1 MNNSQIY
8 NRSKVISLEE
18 SMNILSKIYLEFNS
32 KRMKKKLDKDKLL
45 KSNFDYSK
53 LLNEFSSSELK
64 LFVRI
69 YFMKREETLRI
80 KPNESAKDYFI
91 RQRDLIIDKLK
102 INLKFDET
110 YNISKPLFF
119 KSVKRLVDERIL
131 IMTDKQSIYYMNP
144 YIIPILT
151 LEDFNLFKL
160 KIEDYFI
167 SQHTTLLGK
176 PQPL

>member
-1 MNNSQIY
+1 MNINQIH
-8 NRSKVISLEE
+8 NNKVVSFEE
-18 SMNILSKIYLEFNS
+18 SMRMLSEIYLDFNK
-32 KRMKKKLDKDKLL
+32 KRMTKKLDKDKLL
-45 KSNFDYSK
+45 RTNFDY
-53 LLNEFSSSELK
+53 LNLINDFNSSELK
-64 LFVRI
+64 LFSRI
-69 YFMKREETLRI
+69 YFTKREETLRI

-167 SQHTTLLGK
+167 SKHTTLLGK
-176 PQPL
+176 PQLP

>member
-8 NRSKVISLEE
+8 NRNKVISLEE
-18 SMNILSKIYLEFNS
+18 SMNTLSKIYLEFNS

-53 LLNEFSSSELK
+53 LLNDLSSSELK

-69 YFMKREETLRI
+69 YFLKREESLRR
-80 KPNESAKDYFI
+80 KPNENDDDYFI

-102 INLKFDET
+102 VNLKFDDT
-110 YNISKPLFF
+110 YNISKPAFF

-131 IMTDKQSIYYMNP
+131 VMTDKQSIYYINP

-151 LEDFNLFKL
+151 LEEFNLFKM

-167 SQHTTLLGK
+167 SKYTTLLDK

>member
-1 MNNSQIY
+1 MSINQIHII
-8 NRSKVISLEE
+8 NRVISFEE
-18 SMNILSKIYLEFNS
+18 SMNILCEIYMDFNK
-32 KRMKKKLDKDKLL
+32 KRMKTKLDKDKLL
-45 KSNFDYSK
+45 KTEFDYVK
-53 LLNEFSSSELK
+53 TVNDLSSSELK

-69 YFMKREETLRI
+69 YFLKREESLRR
-80 KPNESAKDYFI
+80 KPNENDDDYFI

-102 INLKFDET
+102 VNLKFDDT
-110 YNISKPLFF
+110 YNISKPAFF

-131 IMTDKQSIYYMNP
+131 VMTDKQSIYYINP

-151 LEDFNLFKL
+151 LEEFNLFKM

-167 SQHTTLLGK
+167 SKHTTLLDK

>member
-1 MNNSQIY
+1 MNINQIH
-8 NRSKVISLEE
+8 NNKVVSFEE
-18 SMNILSKIYLEFNS
+18 SMRMLSEIYLDFNK
-32 KRMKKKLDKDKLL
+32 KRMTKKLDKDKLL
-45 KSNFDYSK
+45 RTNFDY
-53 LLNEFSSSELK
+53 LNLINDFNSSELK
-64 LFVRI
+64 LFSRI

-176 PQPL
+176 PQLP